1 MEVPSIVSLCCP
13 SDFVTSRLSG
23 LESNSLD
30 WKSDAVGHG
39 THCSGTIAAAKNG
52 IGVVGVAPD
61 AELYTVKVFNDNGGF
76 AYGSSIVSAV
86 EECVEAGFNIVSMS
100 LGGPLP
106 NIFEWFAYQNLLENG
121 VISIAAGELL
131 VLAVVAFAPSKLSC
145 VSHPD

>member
-1 MEVPSIVSLCCP
+1 M
-13 SDFVTSRLSG
+13 SG